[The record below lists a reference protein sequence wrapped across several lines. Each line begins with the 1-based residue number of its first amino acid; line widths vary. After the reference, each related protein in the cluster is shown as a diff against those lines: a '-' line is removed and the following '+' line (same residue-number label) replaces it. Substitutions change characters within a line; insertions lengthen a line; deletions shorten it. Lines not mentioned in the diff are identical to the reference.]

1 MKQNRWR
8 PGLVLLI
15 VLVVVPL
22 AGWLIWNNLGQT
34 RGVALGHI
42 VGQTPAP
49 LAGLAELISGA
60 YHEYR
65 ANAVRWSFVYF
76 GCLFGSAFLSA
87 LAGVILKLESF
98 GRNEKRQRDLAA
110 LSAALA
116 ALLITLTSIGAFEQK
131 WRANRHAADAL
142 EALSFEL
149 LKPDAQGRQA
159 RILADVQRIITERG
173 NQVLTVAAPAT
184 PAQPAAD

>member
-15 VLVVVPL
+15 VLVVVPF

-159 RILADVQRIITERG
+159 RILADVQRIVTERG
-173 NQVLTVAAPAT
+173 NQVLTAAPPAT

>member
-1 MKQNRWR
+1 MMQNRWR
-8 PGLVLLI
+8 LGLVLLI
-15 VLVVVPL
+15 ILVAVPL

-49 LAGLAELISGA
+49 LAGLAELVYGA

-116 ALLITLTSIGAFEQK
+116 ALLITLTSVGAFEQK

-142 EALSFEL
+142 ESLSFEL
-149 LKPDAQGRQA
+149 LKPDAQSRQA
-159 RILADVQRIITERG
+159 RILADVQRIVTERG
-173 NQVLTVAAPAT
+173 NQVLTVTA
-184 PAQPAAD
+184 PAQPPAD